1 VPDCLDCSGAS
12 LPSTLLNL
20 SIFDVCSIVLFST
33 TTKKGLAVLIQT
45 YCKDILTMRKVI
57 EMELIT
63 SPKYMD
69 KHAAKIYIVKSG
81 GIDEEIGSHCAF
93 VLLKIKPRLT
103 HGLQE
108 KVCQNN
114 CIAGECQTNTI

>member
-1 VPDCLDCSGAS
+1 MCVLSYYFQQQKRTSCFNPNVLQRYFNDAKGNRDG
-12 LPSTLLNL
+12 TNNL
-20 SIFDVCSIVLFST
+20 TEIH
-33 TTKKGLAVLIQT
+33 AQT
-45 YCKDILTMRKVI
+45 CCQN
-57 EMELIT
+57 
-63 SPKYMD
+63 
-69 KHAAKIYIVKSG
+69 IVKSG
-81 GIDEEIGSHCAF
+81 GTDEEIGSHCAF